1 MTTPNLTK
9 SEKEL
14 IIDILS
20 FELDTEFIDLAPEPI
35 KIVIW
40 NLLDFELESMEDYPE
55 ATPFY
60 KNKNQIKKILEK
72 LDY

>member
-1 MTTPNLTK
+1 MPTPNLTK

-20 FELDTEFIDLAPEPI
+20 FELDTELDLAQI

-40 NLLDFELESMEDYPE
+40 NLLDFELESMEDYPD

>member
-1 MTTPNLTK
+1 MSSNLTK

-20 FELDTEFIDLAPEPI
+20 FELGNEWEHYAQI
-35 KIVIW
+35 KIAIL
-40 NLLDFELESMEDYPE
+40 NLLEFELESMSDYPD

-60 KNKNQIKKILEK
+60 ENKKQIIKILKK
-72 LDY
+72 LEP

>member
-1 MTTPNLTK
+1 MIMPIPNLTK

-20 FELDTEFIDLAPEPI
+20 FELDTELDLDQI
-35 KIVIW
+35 KIAIW
-40 NLLDFELESMEDYPE
+40 NLLDFELESMEDYPD

>member
-1 MTTPNLTK
+1 MTSPNLTK

-20 FELDTEFIDLAPEPI
+20 FELDTELDLDQI
-35 KIVIW
+35 KIAIW
-40 NLLDFELESMEDYPE
+40 NLLDFELESMKDYPD